1 MAYWSAG
8 FQIPG
13 AEGSLLKRKTIGT
26 TVNTGIIAIAV
37 NTGRIVKISAS
48 FPVSGVSNPPVPK
61 ASPIIRLEAMDFPL
75 GASFCARATPSGIVA
90 IIKNPDKKK
99 NIKIQLPGK

>member
-1 MAYWSAG
+1 MEYWSAG
-8 FQIPG
+8 FQVLG
-13 AEGSLLKRKTIGT
+13 AEGSFLKRKTIGT
-26 TVNTGIIAIAV
+26 RVNTGIMAIAV
-37 NTGRIVKISAS
+37 STGRIVKISAS
-48 FPVSGVSNPPVPK
+48 FPVRGVSNPPVPK

-75 GASFCARATPSGIVA
+75 GASFCASATPKGMVA